1 MLYNWGQLLLLR
13 NTEYLYH
20 LVCFKYFWPFSILYV
35 YLFIVEDWD
44 LFEKMMDHLYDK
56 HIKSEAE
63 LHPVLFSEVPV
74 STIK

>member
-1 MLYNWGQLLLLR
+1 M
-13 NTEYLYH
+13 
-20 LVCFKYFWPFSILYV
+20 CC
-35 YLFIVEDWD
+35 IVEDWD